1 MPQNIDIGDRNLALS
16 GDIQISTSTYQVAEY
31 FTSEDIIVG
40 QIYTVVLKGTKP
52 STQNFGLWLNAGS
65 SGMGNFAHKG
75 NNIWTLT
82 FSGIATTSGNERRI
96 RIYQPAA
103 ATAGPATID
112 WLKIVKGDTT
122 SLDFTPSPEDV
133 QGQIDEKAAQIDFD
147 TVLSEQAVALDK
159 IEALNTEINATKDN
173 LIISHSAEYI
183 EKIEKV
189 LGSSENADARLKVL
203 DEQRVQIETYFQ
215 FDDAF
220 TIGRSNSKNKVRITN
235 EQMQFLDG
243 ETILAYAS
251 GNYFFIKN
259 MKVEQALEVG
269 VHKIEE
275 ENGITV
281 GRFIGG

>member
-1 MPQNIDIGDRNLALS
+1 MQATIEYDGEQFNIPIVNGKLVYTFTVT
-16 GDIQISTSTYQVAEY
+16 TSTPPKILSIDECEGNTQLENIQVEHGDVATD
-31 FTSEDIIVG
+31 F
-40 QIYTVVLKGTKP
+40 VVPEVIQGEHT
-52 STQNFGLWLNAGS
+52 GLI
-65 SGMGNFAHKG
+65 K
-75 NNIWTLT
+75 
-82 FSGIATTSGNERRI
+82 EI
-96 RIYQPAA
+96 R
-103 ATAGPATID
+103 
-112 WLKIVKGDTT
+112 
-122 SLDFTPSPEDV
+122 
-133 QGQIDEKAAQIDFD
+133 EKAAQIDFD

-189 LGSSENADARLKVL
+189 LGSSEKADARLKVL

>member
-1 MPQNIDIGDRNLALS
+1 MNAIIEYNNEQITVPVVNGKIKHTFTAISTLPPKLLRVEDCS
-16 GDIQISTSTYQVAEY
+16 GDTKLKKIQLE
-31 FTSEDIIVG
+31 
-40 QIYTVVLKGTKP
+40 L
-52 STQNFGLWLNAGS
+52 GS
-65 SGMGNFAHKG
+65 N
-75 NNIWTLT
+75 
-82 FSGIATTSGNERRI
+82 ATTFVIPEIIQGETTGLI
-96 RIYQPAA
+96 
-103 ATAGPATID
+103 
-112 WLKIVKGDTT
+112 KEVKD
-122 SLDFTPSPEDV
+122 
-133 QGQIDEKAAQIDFD
+133 KAAQIDFD